1 MKKTALGILAL
12 SGLAL
17 TLIPAVLV
25 FTGSLSNQAHKTFM
39 AIGMLLW
46 FAIAPFWIKR
56 AQ

>member
-17 TLIPAVLV
+17 TLIPPVLV
-25 FTGSLSNQAHKTFM
+25 FTGSLSNQAQKTFM